1 MKMNAYSIFDTKAL
15 QYHLP
20 FFQPADGAAVRMLMD
35 LANDPNTTIGR
46 HPSDFVLY
54 QVGHYDDTLG
64 DIQPCAPLRHVIDAV
79 ALVRIQPSL
88 FPEDPSLQPERLPL
102 MSNGEAK

>member
-1 MKMNAYSIFDTKAL
+1 MKMNAYSIFDMKAL

-54 QVGHYDDTLG
+54 QVGHYDDELG

-88 FPEDPSLQPERLPL
+88 FPEPAAAPDRHPQA
-102 MSNGEAK
+102 NGEAK